1 MGNISSSTLFNFTDN
16 IEHLLNNLE
25 HGIYCHTSLEKLP
38 GNRHAYEVPFCCFCD
53 IPLSLISEHFE
64 WYGEYGIGLKREYAR
79 EHNTQPVHYVT
90 SESRFL
96 KNITRKKTEN
106 ISNNTKQYLI
116 PYLKKFQ
123 GDQRHPA
130 RKRDKRKTFYDE
142 REWRYVAE
150 PEAVNLFFGK
160 KSIEKRKEPI
170 QNNHRFPLNL
180 NKVEYIIVKDDKDV
194 EMISKK
200 LETIVDNKE
209 VIFTSLISKIITAKQ
224 IRRDF

>member
-116 PYLKKFQ
+116 PYLKKFPKELF
-123 GDQRHPA
+123 GFNNIKA
-130 RKRDKRKTFYDE
+130 YLLIFFLYISTIGVISECSLEIFLYLSISFVTFELLNSALRSSILLTNASSLSFID
-142 REWRYVAE
+142 VFI
-150 PEAVNLFFGK
+150 FF
-160 KSIEKRKEPI
+160 
-170 QNNHRFPLNL
+170 LL
-180 NKVEYIIVKDDKDV
+180 
-194 EMISKK
+194 
-200 LETIVDNKE
+200 
-209 VIFTSLISKIITAKQ
+209 
-224 IRRDF
+224 